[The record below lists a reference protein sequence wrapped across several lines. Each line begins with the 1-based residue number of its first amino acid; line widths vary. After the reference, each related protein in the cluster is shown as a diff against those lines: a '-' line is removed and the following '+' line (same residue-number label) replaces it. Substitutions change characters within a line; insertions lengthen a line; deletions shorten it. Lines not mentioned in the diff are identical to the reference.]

1 VKKLAWL
8 LIGVVACAPP
18 KDTADTTT
26 LAAPDTVKPA
36 PAPVQD
42 AARTATKTKA
52 SASTKGTKGLGRD
65 SVIRFDLK
73 DPRRNLP
80 RADSTKKP
88 LTSTDSATLANKPL
102 GRDSVIRFDLSDPRR
117 QLPKAD
123 TAKKKPPQ

>member
-1 VKKLAWL
+1 MRKLGL
-8 LIGVVACAPP
+8 LLVAVVACAPP
-18 KDTADTTT
+18 KDKADTTA
-26 LAAPDTVKPA
+26 LAPDTVKPV
-36 PAPVQD
+36 PPVQ
-42 AARTATKTKA
+42 AMTGSATKAKA
-52 SASTKGTKGLGRD
+52 SASAKGTKAVGRD

-88 LTSTDSATLANKPL
+88 MTSTDSAREANKAL

-123 TAKKKPPQ
+123 TTTKKPPQ